1 MAGSNPSKAPSALL
15 AAATALD
22 EELRAYDDLAREAQ
36 RAKIDSE
43 RGLRQAIGIVQDSGH
58 RNDRIQ
64 ERLRVLVGEIENA
77 RVRQAES
84 LSILLDTA
92 RTVQA
97 RAQEHEAL
105 MGRFSVLGESARNL
119 NTLTKE
125 LSERRAAGASET
137 ELLEGLNAIQMQM
150 AAVVGEAEALTERA
164 REQQWPEIA
173 RQADSVRQQVLSAKN
188 KLALAHKAVASRAP
202 S

>member
-1 MAGSNPSKAPSALL
+1 MAGSNLSKAPSPLL
-15 AAATALD
+15 AAASALD
-22 EELRAYDDLAREAQ
+22 EELRAYDDLARDAE

-43 RGLRQAIGIVQDSGH
+43 RGLRHAIGIVQESGR
-58 RNDRIQ
+58 RNDLIQ
-64 ERLRVLVGEIENA
+64 EKLRVLVGEIENA

-84 LSILLDTA
+84 LSILLETA

-97 RAQEHEAL
+97 RAQEHEEL
-105 MGRFSVLGESARNL
+105 MGRFSVLGESAKNL

-125 LSERRAAGASET
+125 LSERRAAGASQT
-137 ELLEGLNAIQMQM
+137 EILEGLHVLQMQM

-164 REQQWPEIA
+164 REQHWPEIA
-173 RQADSVRQQVLSAKN
+173 RQADAVRQQVLSAKN
-188 KLALAHKAVASRAP
+188 KLALAHKAVAERAP

>member
-22 EELRAYDDLAREAQ
+22 EELRAYDDLAHDAQ

-43 RGLRQAIGIVQDSGH
+43 RGLRQAIGIVQDSGR

-77 RVRQAES
+77 RIRQAES

-105 MGRFSVLGESARNL
+105 MGRFSVLGESAKNL

-137 ELLEGLNAIQMQM
+137 ELLEGLNSIQLQM